1 VGRSK
6 SQCRIERVDRIG
18 KKEKGG
24 FEKLITL
31 WSDSEAKAEDKK
43 RDMRS
48 GKRRHRNWKNM
59 AGTEEKR
66 EENGKRE
73 QSRAESQTR
82 TIIVIYVVQKP
93 ENKVTIMLQN
103 HVELN
108 EMNDEMWNMFD
119 YGFCLKPVGCASCT
133 HVISSCT
140 PIFYIKSR
148 YFTLL
153 SFRFVRKIILSHYS

>member
-1 VGRSK
+1 
-6 SQCRIERVDRIG
+6 
-18 KKEKGG
+18 
-24 FEKLITL
+24 
-31 WSDSEAKAEDKK
+31 
-43 RDMRS
+43 
-48 GKRRHRNWKNM
+48 M

-108 EMNDEMWNMFD
+108 EMNDEM
-119 YGFCLKPVGCASCT
+119 
-133 HVISSCT
+133 
-140 PIFYIKSR
+140 
-148 YFTLL
+148 
-153 SFRFVRKIILSHYS
+153 